1 MLAAKQIADI
11 LKTPNKMHQKTETM
25 HLQIGTDEIDEWLDD
40 SANTT
45 NDKSMQEDLI
55 WVQKRE
61 RGTLIQDKK
70 YGLLN
75 QRNTY
80 YKIREIHV

>member
-61 RGTLIQDKK
+61 KETLIQGQK

>member
-40 SANTT
+40 PANTT

-61 RGTLIQDKK
+61 RKK
-70 YGLLN
+70 L
-75 QRNTY
+75 
-80 YKIREIHV
+80 